1 MENSPTS
8 LPDPPDAGRPG
19 ADKSAMPQSRG
30 IQIRAALLLLTT
42 ILLVAASAI
51 YVMYARGTFDTTQ
64 KLVLVA
70 DNAEGIS
77 VGTDLT
83 FAGFPIGRV
92 SRIELSEEGDAK
104 ILIDVPVKDA
114 HWLRTSS
121 MFTLERSLVGG
132 AKLRAFSGILTDPP
146 LEEGAKRRLLTG
158 DASSEIPLLVARAKE
173 LVENLKAM
181 TDPDSSLDASLG
193 NVKTLTEK
201 MSSKQG
207 VLGAVMGNERDLQK
221 ILTTLDRTNQLLARV
236 DGVAAKADTQVFGQ
250 DGLIKDAQTTVR
262 ELNALLADT
271 RTSLKK
277 IDAVLIEAQAVGA
290 NVKAGTADL
299 GALRNDVE
307 ANLRKIDSLIIDLN
321 RRWPFKKDAELKLP

>member
-1 MENSPTS
+1 
-8 LPDPPDAGRPG
+8 
-19 ADKSAMPQSRG
+19 
-30 IQIRAALLLLTT
+30 
-42 ILLVAASAI
+42 
-51 YVMYARGTFDTTQ
+51 MYARGAFEATQ

-92 SRIELSEEGDAK
+92 TRIELSKEGDAN
-104 ILIDVPVKDA
+104 IIIDVPVKDA

-121 MFTLERSLVGG
+121 MFTLERGLVGG

-146 LEEGAKRRLLTG
+146 LEAGAKRKVLTG

-181 TDPDSSLDASLG
+181 TDTDSSLDASLG

-207 VLGAVMGNERDLQK
+207 VLGAVMGNDRDLQK
-221 ILTTLDRTNQLLARV
+221 LLTTLDRTNQLLARA
-236 DGVAAKADTQVFGQ
+236 DGLAAKADTQVFGEQ
-250 DGLIKDAQTTVR
+250 GLVKDAQTTAR
-262 ELNALLADT
+262 ELNALLAET
-271 RTSLKK
+271 RSSLKK
-277 IDAVLIEAQAVGA
+277 VDAVLIEAQAVGA

-299 GALRNDVE
+299 SALRNDVE

-321 RRWPFKKDAELKLP
+321 RRWPFKRDAEIKLP